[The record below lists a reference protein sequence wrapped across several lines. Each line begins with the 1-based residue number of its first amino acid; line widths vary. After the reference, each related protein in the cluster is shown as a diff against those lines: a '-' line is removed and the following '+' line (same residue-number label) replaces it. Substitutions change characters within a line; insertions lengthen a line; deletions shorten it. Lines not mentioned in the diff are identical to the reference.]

1 MLQVRL
7 PSPTQAHGAAWTA
20 LALVVGATLLAL
32 PLAAVATQG
41 LDDLDRLEA
50 LMLAFAGLV
59 IAGWGVLQLARGR
72 ALLRWDAALQLD
84 ERGVTLHNGP
94 DRDLTVTFVAW
105 PDVAGVEV
113 AWWRIL
119 QPYVDEPQDLPVLRL
134 LTRHDGEVTVGSLG
148 ELTHRLGQ
156 SFGIPPEA
164 AALVA
169 VLDPSGLDAVHQV
182 QAWLAAHQPRVPVEI
197 GAPPD
202 L

>member
-7 PSPTQAHGAAWTA
+7 PSPTQAHGSAWTA
-20 LALVVGATLLAL
+20 LALVVGTILLAV
-32 PLAAVATQG
+32 PLVAVATQG

-50 LMLAFAGLV
+50 LTLAFAGLV

-84 ERGVTLHNGP
+84 DRGVALHSGP
-94 DRDLTVTFVAW
+94 DHDLTAAFVAW
-105 PDVAGVEV
+105 SDLAGVEV
-113 AWWRIL
+113 VWWRIL
-119 QPYVDEPQDLPVLRL
+119 PPYVDEPQDLPVLRL
-134 LTRHDGEVTVGSLG
+134 LPRHDGEAMIGSLG
-148 ELTHRLGQ
+148 ELTDRISQ
-156 SFGIPPEA
+156 SFGITPEA

-182 QAWLAAHQPRVPVEI
+182 QGWLAAHQPRVPMEV